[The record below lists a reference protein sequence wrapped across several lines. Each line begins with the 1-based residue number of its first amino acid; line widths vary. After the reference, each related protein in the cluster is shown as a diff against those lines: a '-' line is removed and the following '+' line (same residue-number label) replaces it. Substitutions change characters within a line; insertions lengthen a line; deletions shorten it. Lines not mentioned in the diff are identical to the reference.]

1 MKKLGFGLMR
11 LPLQEAGDPK
21 KIDQE
26 TLNRMTDRFLAE
38 GFTYFDTAYPYHQGM
53 SERAVKKALTDRYP
67 RESFLLADKMP
78 LYCTEGMEDYERV
91 FQEQLEKTGAGYFDY
106 YLLHAMSRER
116 YEKHEALGLFEFARK
131 LKAEGKVRHIGFSF
145 HDTPEVLDRILR
157 EHPEMEFVQLQINYL
172 DWDAENVQSRRCY
185 ETARAYGKDIIVM
198 EPVKGGYLASLPEK
212 AAELFRKADPDLS
225 PASWAVRFAA
235 SLPGVIMVLSGMST
249 PEQME
254 DNLSYMKDFRP
265 LTEEEQELIRRAETC
280 IEESI
285 AIPCTGC
292 RYCADG
298 CPEHIAIPELF
309 ALYNMR
315 YRFGSFPSQASEY
328 RELTGE
334 KSGHGK
340 PEDCIACRQCE
351 GQCPQHIEIV
361 DWLKKIAADFQQE
374 S

>member
-1 MKKLGFGLMR
+1 MAIDYQYYEFQSYEYLVRLGQLW
-11 LPLQEAGDPK
+11 
-21 KIDQE
+21 
-26 TLNRMTDRFLAE
+26 
-38 GFTYFDTAYPYHQGM
+38 
-53 SERAVKKALTDRYP
+53 
-67 RESFLLADKMP
+67 
-78 LYCTEGMEDYERV
+78 EGMEELTGV
-91 FQEQLEKTGAGYFDY
+91 QE
-106 YLLHAMSRER
+106 LL
-116 YEKHEALGLFEFARK
+116 GQIRK
-131 LKAEGKVRHIGFSF
+131 
-145 HDTPEVLDRILR
+145 
-157 EHPEMEFVQLQINYL
+157 
-172 DWDAENVQSRRCY
+172 
-185 ETARAYGKDIIVM
+185 
-198 EPVKGGYLASLPEK
+198 
-212 AAELFRKADPDLS
+212 
-225 PASWAVRFAA
+225 
-235 SLPGVIMVLSGMST
+235 
-249 PEQME
+249 
-254 DNLSYMKDFRP
+254 
-265 LTEEEQELIRRAETC
+265 EQELIRRAETC